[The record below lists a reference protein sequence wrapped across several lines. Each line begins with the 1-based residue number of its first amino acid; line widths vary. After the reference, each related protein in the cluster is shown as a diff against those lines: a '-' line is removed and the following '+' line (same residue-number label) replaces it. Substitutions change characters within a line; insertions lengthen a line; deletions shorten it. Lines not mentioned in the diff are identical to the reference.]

1 MFIYGG
7 KAVISFSELKPLLSF
22 LLLSFVFLPL
32 ILLEK
37 DLFSMREKYL
47 EITTQI
53 ISTSNFVWLL

>member
-1 MFIYGG
+1 MGG
-7 KAVISFSELKPLLSF
+7 KAVISFSELKHLLSF